1 LAWSKPPAGTQSLA
15 LVLERV
21 PSHGAAKV
29 YWILY
34 NLPPDLRRIYGSVAP
49 TAVTVD
55 LLRQCSNDFG
65 LPGYQGPCG
74 AMDKGKYR
82 FRIYA
87 LNCSLKLRGGGD
99 PGIFRRAILG
109 HRLDKADFTVVY
121 VP

>member
-1 LAWSKPPAGTQSLA
+1 MAWSKPPSGTQSLA

-34 NLPPDLRRIYGSVAP
+34 NLSPDQRRIYGSVAP
-49 TAVTVD
+49 AAVTVD
-55 LLRQCSNDFG
+55 QIRQCRNDFG

-74 AMDKGKYR
+74 AKDKGKYR

-87 LNCSLKLRGGGD
+87 LNCTLKLRGDGD
-99 PGIFRRAILG
+99 PGIFQRAILG
-109 HRLDKADFTVVY
+109 HRLDKTDFTVVY